1 MKWRHLGSRQ
11 YYEGDEISY
20 LPHTWIQDS
29 ELLRGYMSEK
39 FALPLIWGSG
49 FGASGPPKRP
59 QCLDQKNTKTWG
71 TNRNAL
77 DVKLLSISRK
87 TTKARVANHNGLD
100 VKLLRSSWKTIQA
113 RVANHNGSGAKLLR
127 MYLKTEEKKKIL
139 FLIILWSIFLVVLR
153 PSQYEVRNRP

>member
-11 YYEGDEISY
+11 YYEGDEIPY

-59 QCLDQKNTKTWG
+59 QCLDQKKHQDMRYESQCLG
-71 TNRNAL
+71 RE
-77 DVKLLSISRK
+77 
-87 TTKARVANHNGLD
+87 TTKHIAQN
-100 VKLLRSSWKTIQA
+100 
-113 RVANHNGSGAKLLR
+113 
-127 MYLKTEEKKKIL
+127 Y
-139 FLIILWSIFLVVLR
+139 
-153 PSQYEVRNRP
+153 